1 MRSLH
6 GRHTVALQIV
16 LLSMS
21 CLVARSTL
29 AVEAAGPVPTDNLSY
44 WKKTLQVM
52 ERYSD
57 LSFRL
62 QENQRANELAIAH
75 FRVLSENMRMQVSAN
90 VFQQIR
96 GLRKYS
102 GLHLN
107 DKLDVKIN
115 MIKSQPLTSKDTRI
129 LQSMTHFT
137 TLQDSQGL
145 NGKGIG
151 VQLVYRLD

>member
-1 MRSLH
+1 MGPLYR
-6 GRHTVALQIV
+6 RHTAAFQILVFSMACLALRSAVALEEEV
-16 LLSMS
+16 PP
-21 CLVARSTL
+21 ST
-29 AVEAAGPVPTDNLSY
+29 DSLSY

-75 FRVLSENMRMQVSAN
+75 FRILRENMKMQVSAN

-102 GLHLN
+102 GLHFN
-107 DKLDVKIN
+107 DKLDVRIN

-129 LQSMTHFT
+129 LQNITHFT

-145 NGKGIG
+145 SGKGIG